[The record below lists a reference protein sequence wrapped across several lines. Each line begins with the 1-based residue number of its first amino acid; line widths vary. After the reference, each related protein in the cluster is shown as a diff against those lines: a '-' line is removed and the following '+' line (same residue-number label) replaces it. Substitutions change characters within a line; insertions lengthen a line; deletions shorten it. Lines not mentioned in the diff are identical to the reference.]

1 MKQMII
7 ATNCPKGGVGKT
19 TLAKELAAAFS
30 LTEIDG
36 KKPSVC
42 IVDAN
47 VYFGDINFMLKLAP
61 SNGMELWADKI
72 IKDGYDKMEYIY
84 PIDIVDDYLIQ
95 HGMGMYVLS
104 APNSPEGASKIS
116 YGVMQTMI
124 KSLKQYF
131 DIIILDTGNNTDDCT
146 VACFEQANKILV
158 VVTDETTSINC
169 ATSLFKMFPKI
180 GISMDKV
187 EIILNKYA
195 IEKSN
200 RYFSIDEIEEVI
212 GGIFATISYNDD
224 MGNINSSGIPAIMS
238 NDNKVAPFKKD
249 LFKLAKKLVPEF
261 NEKVLR
267 KLNGY

>member
-19 TLAKELAAAFS
+19 TLSKELASAYA

-36 KKPSVC
+36 RQPSVC

-61 SNGMELWADKI
+61 SKGMEYWADRI
-72 IKDGYDKMEYIY
+72 IAEGYDKVEHIY
-84 PIDIVDDYLIQ
+84 PYDVVDDYLIK
-95 HGMGMYVLS
+95 HGMGLYVLS
-104 APNSPEGASKIS
+104 APNSPEGAAKIS

-146 VACFEQANKILV
+146 VACFEQANTILIV
-158 VVTDETTSINC
+158 ITDESTSINC
-169 ATSLFKMFPKI
+169 ASSLFKMFPKI

-195 IEKSN
+195 TEKAN
-200 RYFSIDEIEEVI
+200 RYFSIEEVEEVM
-212 GGIFATISYNDD
+212 GSVYTTIAYSED
-224 MGNINSSGIPAIMS
+224 MPNVNSSGIPAVMS
-238 NDNKVAPFKKD
+238 NDNRVAPFKKD
-249 LFKLAKKLVPEF
+249 VIKLAKKLVPEF
-261 NEKVLR
+261 SEKAL
-267 KLNGY
+267 KKANMF